1 MCVTGLSVVDTG
13 TYWST
18 FGREVVSASST
29 VGSTLGITP
38 SLSNIGKT
46 IIIFMMFAGRVGP
59 LTIAYALARQQHKN
73 KGIIKYPEE
82 KILVG

>member
-1 MCVTGLSVVDTG
+1 MSLIQGLIGVPLG
-13 TYWST
+13 ERLYQPLLQ
-18 FGREVVSASST
+18 